1 MPENRERWSG
11 RSAFLMAAIGSAIGL
26 GNVWRFPYVAY
37 QSGGGAFLIP
47 YFVAL
52 FVAGI
57 PLVVLEF
64 GLGQKY
70 QGSAPLALFRAKPKF
85 EWIGWWALG
94 VCSVIAIYY
103 VVIMAW
109 CWDYM
114 YFSLTQAWQN
124 NADDFFYRTFLKV
137 SSGPGEIGAISIPSL
152 VGLALTWIV
161 IYWIIKKGVGRV
173 GKVVMITVPLPAIL
187 MVILFIRG
195 ITLPGA
201 IEGIKYYLTPDFS
214 KLLEPNIW
222 LAAFGQVFFSIGL
235 GWGILIAY
243 SSYRV
248 KNAELV
254 NSGFILALADCGF
267 SFFAG
272 FAVFSILG
280 YLSSI
285 TGNPIQEVAT
295 AGFGLAFIAY
305 PTAISALPV
314 MSALF
319 GVIFFLML
327 LSLGIDSAFS
337 MVEAVISG
345 FIDKWKISKARA
357 AAVFCVVGFILGIFL
372 ISEGGFHWL
381 DIFDHWAGHYGLAAV
396 GLMECIVVGWFVDI
410 RKFLDEVNEV
420 SEIKLGV
427 WWIWMIKYVTPAILG
442 TSIVLD
448 LVKEVSTRYGDYPL
462 WSLVTGG
469 WFQVIFLIA
478 ASMALAK
485 MKWRGKD

>member
-1 MPENRERWSG
+1 
-11 RSAFLMAAIGSAIGL
+11 MAAIGSAIGL

-37 QSGGGAFLIP
+37 ESGGGAFLIP
-47 YFVAL
+47 YFTAL
-52 FVAGI
+52 LVAGI
-57 PLVVLEF
+57 PLVVLEL
-64 GLGQKY
+64 GLGQRF

-94 VCSVIAIYY
+94 VCAVIAIYY

-109 CWDYM
+109 CWNYM
-114 YFSLTQAWQN
+114 YFSLSQAWQP
-124 NADDFFYRTFLKV
+124 NADDFFYRKFLNV
-137 SSGPGEIGAISIPSL
+137 SSGPGEIGSISIPSL
-152 VGLALTWIV
+152 IGLALTWAV
-161 IYWIIKKGVGRV
+161 IYWIIKRGVGRV
-173 GKVVMITVPLPAIL
+173 GRVVMISVPLPVIL

-195 ITLPGA
+195 VTLPGA

-243 SSYRV
+243 SSYRA
-248 KNAELV
+248 KNTEIV
-254 NSGFILALADCGF
+254 NSGFIIAFADCGF
-267 SFFAG
+267 SFFSG

-280 YLSSI
+280 YLASI

-295 AGFGLAFIAY
+295 AGFGLAFVAY

-314 MSALF
+314 LSALF
-319 GVIFFLML
+319 GVLFFLML
-327 LSLGIDSAFS
+327 LSLGIDSAFA
-337 MVEAVISG
+337 MVEAVIAG
-345 FIDKWKISKARA
+345 FIDKWKFSKSKAA
-357 AAVFCVVGFILGIFL
+357 GLFCIVGFLLGIFL
-372 ISEGGFHWL
+372 ITEGGFHWL

-442 TSIVLD
+442 TSIALD

-462 WSLVTGG
+462 WSLIIGG
-469 WFQVIFLIA
+469 WFQVFFLIA

-485 MKWRGKD
+485 MRWKNN